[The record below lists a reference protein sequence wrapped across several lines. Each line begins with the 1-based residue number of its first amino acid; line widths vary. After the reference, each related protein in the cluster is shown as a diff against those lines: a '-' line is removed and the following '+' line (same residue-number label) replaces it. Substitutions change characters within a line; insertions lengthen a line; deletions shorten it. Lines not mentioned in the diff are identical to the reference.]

1 MTSLDS
7 NRSRFSLV
15 LGCGLFLL
23 LAAACSRQ
31 EDATSSPAPA
41 ESAVPV
47 EAVEVRR
54 EDLPVTLT
62 AVGSLTAAEVVT
74 IRSEIADIVSAIH
87 FQEGQPVAKGDLL
100 FSLEDDELRQQLAA
114 RRAAL
119 AEAEATTANA
129 RRILERRRVLLAEKV
144 VPPETFEEART
155 AFKTAA
161 AREER
166 LRAEI
171 RGILARLDDTAIHAP
186 IDGTAGAQRVEVG
199 DFVEIGQALVTIVGS
214 AVLEIDFA
222 VPGRYANQVAAG
234 QQAAIRTAATGEKT
248 FEGPVFFV
256 SPAIREDTRDLLLKA
271 RIDNTG
277 GKLRPGAFATVTLTL
292 AVREKALILPE
303 EALVPRRTG
312 YSVFVVEDER
322 ARRRDVTIGERRP
335 GSVEIRQGLE
345 AGETVVRA
353 GHMAVA
359 DGDRVKIVDD
369 R

>member
-1 MTSLDS
+1 MTSLNS
-7 NRSRFSLV
+7 KKSRVPLV
-15 LGCGLFLL
+15 LAWGFFLL

-31 EDATSSPAPA
+31 EDTTSPTARA

-47 EAVEVRR
+47 ETAKVRQ

-74 IRSEIADIVSAIH
+74 IRPEIADIVTAIH
-87 FQEGQPVAKGDLL
+87 FREGQTITQGDLL
-100 FSLEDDELRQQLAA
+100 FSLEDDELQQQLAA

-129 RRILERRRVLLAEKV
+129 RRVLERRRVLLTEKV

-155 AFKTAA
+155 AFKTAD

-171 RGILARLDDTAIHAP
+171 RGIQARLDNTAIRSP

-199 DFVEIGQALVTIVGS
+199 DFVEVGQALVTIVGS

-234 QQAAIRTAATGEKT
+234 QRAAVRTAATGGES

-256 SPAIREDTRDLLLKA
+256 SPAIRENTRDLLLKA

-292 AVREKALILPE
+292 AVREKALIVPE

-312 YSVFVVEDER
+312 YSVFVIEDER

-353 GHMAVA
+353 GHIAVA